1 MVRNRAGGGGGE
13 EESRLPPGH
22 AAGGTQGHAGA
33 RCEPW
38 NLDTLGARGSPP
50 HRAAPLR
57 PDEGGMENAQSQGL
71 RARRPRGAC
80 HDARLPGREGGGE
93 LSPRPWASRDG
104 VGMPWPPRSLSQ
116 GCHGGPRGALGA
128 GRGRAAGMRRHDPVP
143 GSQGHSLL
151 LAVREVQVHLE
162 LEADLAQRLFHLRER
177 QSARDL
183 GASSPVQWKA
193 RLRFPRA
200 EQRHLRDLRPKPNA
214 PGNLDYTFGRRK
226 RFTWSN
232 LGKV

>member
-1 MVRNRAGGGGGE
+1 MRRRAASRLGTQQGARRGPPNRAADARASHGTRTLWG
-13 EESRLPPGH
+13 PG
-22 AAGGTQGHAGA
+22 
-33 RCEPW
+33 
-38 NLDTLGARGSPP
+38 
-50 HRAAPLR
+50 
-57 PDEGGMENAQSQGL
+57 
-71 RARRPRGAC
+71 ARRPAGLPLSGLTRAAWRMHRARDSAHAGPGAPVRT
-80 HDARLPGREGGGE
+80 HARERRRPSASSAHAPGQAATAPEPLPG
-93 LSPRPWASRDG
+93 P
-104 VGMPWPPRSLSQ
+104 
-116 GCHGGPRGALGA
+116 GA
-128 GRGRAAGMRRHDPVP
+128 GRGRAAGMRRQDPVP

-200 EQRHLRDLRPKPNA
+200 EQRHLRDLRPKLNA

-226 RFTWSN
+226 QFTWSN

>member
-1 MVRNRAGGGGGE
+1 MRNRAGGGGGE

-22 AAGGTQGHAGA
+22 AAGSTQGPAEPGS
-33 RCEPW
+33 RCPREPW
-38 NLDTLGARGSPP
+38 NPDALGARGSPP
-50 HRAAPLR
+50 RRAAPLR
-57 PDEGGMENAQSQGL
+57 PDEGSVENAQSQGL
-71 RARRPRGAC
+71 RTRRPRGAC
-80 HDARLPGREGGGE
+80 QDARPGERAVASSAHAPGQAATAPEPLPG
-93 LSPRPWASRDG
+93 P
-104 VGMPWPPRSLSQ
+104 
-116 GCHGGPRGALGA
+116 GA
-128 GRGRAAGMRRHDPVP
+128 GRGRAAGMRRQDPVP

-226 RFTWSN
+226 QFTWSN